1 MDKRILI
8 VVIIVLLVGVGIVAF
23 MILQPEP
30 EKPTIEQATAILA
43 ESIQNTLGLNSFT
56 STGDGVLEIRDGETL
71 LFKVAIEDGQ
81 TSIINPFDF
90 VDQDL
95 SGVFTYNVRMN
106 FEAMVYFV
114 ERVATPEELRD
125 MIDILTTMRGLGEAN
140 ISATMEMKSID
151 FDTYMKIVEITGL
164 REIVA
169 QVGGVFLAEMV
180 MGEIE
185 PHLGVWYKTPADPVM
200 VEEMTVMFEKI
211 AGLISDIFDVYYV
224 REVLPNTE
232 VNGVQVYNFILGLD
246 LDKMRNVVISVV
258 PLFAEAAEID
268 REEKERII
276 AEINENWPE
285 IVEVIKVMEIDSR
298 AYICQETRFTIKE
311 TMTANIDLHELVVI
325 LDPIMRE
332 GAEMTPEEIAEF
344 NRMKEAV
351 KKISLV
357 TTMNVVYS
365 DHNAVPA
372 ILPPAEYEVIEIP
385 EVPVPDPAFPEPG
398 L

>member
-43 ESIQNTLGLNSFT
+43 ESIQNTLGLNSVTAT
-56 STGDGVLEIRDGETL
+56 SNWLLKIKDGETI
-71 LFKVAIEDGQ
+71 LFKVAIEDMQ

-151 FDTYMKIVEITGL
+151 FDTYIKIVEIAGL

-169 QVGGVFLAEMV
+169 QVGGVFGVFLAEMV

-232 VNGVQVYNFILGLD
+232 VNGVPVYNFVLGLD

-258 PLFAEAAEID
+258 PLFT
-268 REEKERII
+268 EE
-276 AEINENWPE
+276 NENWPE
-285 IVEVIKVMEIDSR
+285 IVEVIEAMEIDSR

>member
-1 MDKRILI
+1 
-8 VVIIVLLVGVGIVAF
+8 
-23 MILQPEP
+23 
-30 EKPTIEQATAILA
+30 
-43 ESIQNTLGLNSFT
+43 
-56 STGDGVLEIRDGETL
+56 
-71 LFKVAIEDGQ
+71 
-81 TSIINPFDF
+81 
-90 VDQDL
+90 
-95 SGVFTYNVRMN
+95 
-106 FEAMVYFV
+106 
-114 ERVATPEELRD
+114 
-125 MIDILTTMRGLGEAN
+125 
-140 ISATMEMKSID
+140 TMEMKSID

-232 VNGVQVYNFILGLD
+232 VNGVPVYNFVLGLD

-258 PLFAEAAEID
+258 PLFTEEAEID

-285 IVEVIKVMEIDSR
+285 IVEVIEAMEIDSR